1 MPAKAEDR
9 LSRIEHDIAELK
21 QRNATLERM
30 LGCNSSDKSIQGP
43 TLEDAIKAASLGDVS
58 VLDEYLKK
66 GGQIPS
72 MQTS

>member
-1 MPAKAEDR
+1 MPANAEDR

-30 LGCNSSDKSIQGP
+30 LRCNSSDKSIQGP
-43 TLEDAIKAASLGDVS
+43 TLEDAINAASLGDVS

-72 MQTS
+72 MKTL